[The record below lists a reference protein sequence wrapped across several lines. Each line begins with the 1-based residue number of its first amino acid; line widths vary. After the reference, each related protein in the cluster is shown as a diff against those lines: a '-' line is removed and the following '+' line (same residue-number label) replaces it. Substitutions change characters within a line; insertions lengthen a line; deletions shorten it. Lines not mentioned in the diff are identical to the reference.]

1 MVMEVPD
8 ELEASAQESGS
19 DHIVDEE
26 RSRVRLQNTLPSK
39 QLKGTILKI
48 LKSVL

>member
-1 MVMEVPD
+1 MRAATKVYVCLCMVPD

-19 DHIVDEE
+19 NDIVDEE

-39 QLKGTILKI
+39 
-48 LKSVL
+48 